1 MLKFFILSFIILA
14 HPLHVSLLSVEYSEK
29 SDSFNVFLKIYADD
43 FLLDYRLLTGDDS
56 TRFDFIAKKETA
68 EPLLRKYLNEK
79 VQIFAEGK
87 KLDGKLLTLESS
99 DGELKMNLV
108 FNNNKKS
115 KNYRIK
121 NLIMTDLYKD
131 QSNLLIFRYGDYEEG
146 IKLTAEKQEQNFI
159 VK

>member
-1 MLKFFILSFIILA
+1 MLKIFILSFIVLA

-56 TRFDFIAKKETA
+56 TRFDFIAKKDTA
-68 EPLLRKYLNEK
+68 ETLLRKYLYEK

-87 KLDGKLLTLESS
+87 KLNGKLLKLEST
-99 DGELKMNLV
+99 DGELRMNLI
-108 FNNNKKS
+108 FNNKKS
-115 KNYRIK
+115 KNYLVR

-146 IKLTAEKQEQNFI
+146 IRLTADKPEQTFI